1 MQITGI
7 IAEYNPFH
15 NGHAYQLTQAREQT
29 HADYIVVILNG
40 DFMQRGVPAILNKY
54 QRAAMA
60 IAQGADAVFELP
72 TLYGTASAEFFAYGG
87 IRLLDDLNCI
97 STLCFGCEDTSL
109 DLLQQLAGFLAEE
122 PESYRCA
129 LNQAL
134 SDGLS
139 FPKARQSALHS
150 TFRTSDFSSEQLDTL
165 LTSPNAILGIEYLK
179 ALRQLQ
185 SPIVPAIC
193 LRTDTGY
200 HDTALTG
207 RHCSATAIREAL
219 ISHGCTENLLHYLPA
234 STYSI
239 LQAGCHEQSPVTL
252 DDFYPYLQYCLW
264 NPAHPLTEYLDI
276 NTDLANR
283 IRTLYDPALSCS
295 EFLDILVN
303 KSYTKTR
310 ILRSLLHI
318 LLDIRQEQMLM
329 QRNSNSM
336 HYARLLAFRQ
346 ESAPLLKHINAH
358 SSIPVIN
365 KVSSGLRQ
373 LKGADPLGASLLEQ
387 DIASAHL
394 YELAAGRHYMRPPVN
409 EFRAGIFIGPHS

>member
-15 NGHAYQLTQAREQT
+15 NGHAYQLSQAREQT

-40 DFMQRGVPAILNKY
+40 NFMQRGVPAILNKY

-60 IAQGADAVFELP
+60 VAQGADAVFELP

-87 IRLLDDLNCI
+87 VRLLDDLNCI
-97 STLCFGCEDTSL
+97 SALCFGCEDTSL
-109 DLLQQLAGFLAEE
+109 ELLRQLADFLIEE
-122 PESYRCA
+122 PENYRCI

-139 FPKARQSALHS
+139 FPKARQHALHA
-150 TFRTSDFSSEQLDTL
+150 TFQASDASSEQLDTL

-185 SPIVPAIC
+185 SSITPAIC

-200 HDTALTG
+200 HNTALTG
-207 RHCSATAIREAL
+207 RFCSATAIREAL
-219 ISHGCTENLLHYLPA
+219 LSHGCTENLLHYLPA

-239 LQAGCHEQSPVTL
+239 LQSGCHMQSPISL

-264 NPAHPLTEYLDI
+264 NPARPLTEYLDI
-276 NTDLANR
+276 NTELSNR
-283 IRTLYDPALSCS
+283 IQTLYDPALSCS
-295 EFLDILVN
+295 EFLDLLVN

-318 LLDIRQEQMLM
+318 LLDIRSEQMML
-329 QRNSNSM
+329 QRKSNSM

-346 ESAPLLKHINAH
+346 EATPLLKYINAH

-365 KVSSGLRQ
+365 KVSTGLRQ
-373 LKGADPLGASLLEQ
+373 LKNTDSLGASLLEQ

-394 YELAAGRHYMRPPVN
+394 YELAASRHYQRNPVN
-409 EFRAGIFIGPHS
+409 DFRAGIFIDSQS